1 MLPEKMFTMSLEQ
14 NVRADLI
21 LLLTAC
27 IWGFAFVFQSSGMD
41 YVGPITFVFAR
52 FVIAA
57 VAILPIWYLM
67 ERPKNVFVYQ
77 AVDKKALQLG
87 VIMAVGMLSQQ
98 AGLLYTTVARA
109 GFLTGVYL
117 IFVPMIGLLMGSKT
131 EWPTWLGVIFALFG
145 LYFLTQIEAVNFL
158 LGDGLIL
165 ISSVVWALHV
175 IYTGKVANQISV
187 FRLMFLQFAIAAAIS
202 GLAMVIFEVWDW
214 QGVKV
219 AALSLLFV
227 GVLSS
232 GVGFSLQ
239 VIGMRT
245 VPASHTALILSFE
258 AVFAAFGG
266 WWLLNE
272 YLTTTELIGCAL
284 ILAGGL
290 VSQLKLFLKFPGEAI
305 QHS

>member
-1 MLPEKMFTMSLEQ
+1 MSLKADL
-14 NVRADLI
+14 RADL
-21 LLLTAC
+21 LLLVTAF
-27 IWGFAFVFQSSGMD
+27 IWGFAFVFQSTAMD
-41 YVGPITFVFAR
+41 HVGPITFVFGR

-57 VAILPIWYLM
+57 VAILPIWHLM
-67 ERPKNVFVYQ
+67 EKPKKVFVYQ

-87 VIMAVGMLSQQ
+87 VIMAVGMLLQQ

-109 GFLTGVYL
+109 FLTGVYI
-117 IFVPMIGLLMGSKT
+117 IFVPIIGLLMGSKT
-131 EWPTWLGVIFALFG
+131 EWQTWLGVMFALFG
-145 LYFLTQIEAVNFL
+145 LYFLAQIEAANFL

-187 FRLMFLQFAIAAAIS
+187 FRLIFLQFAIAAVIS
-202 GLAMVIFEVWDW
+202 GVAMVIFEVWDW
-214 QGVKV
+214 QAVK
-219 AALSLLFV
+219 AAAVSLLFV

-245 VPASHTALILSFE
+245 APASHTALILSFE
-258 AVFAAFGG
+258 AVFAAIGG

-272 YLTTTELIGCAL
+272 YLTTTELIGCGL
-284 ILAGGL
+284 ILVGGL
-290 VSQLKLFLKFPGEAI
+290 VSQLKTFLKSSGDAI
-305 QHS
+305 EHP

>member
-1 MLPEKMFTMSLEQ
+1 MSFKTDL
-14 NVRADLI
+14 RADL
-21 LLLTAC
+21 LLLVTAF
-27 IWGFAFVFQSSGMD
+27 IWGIAFVFQSTGMD
-41 YVGPITFVFAR
+41 HIGPITFVFMR

-57 VAILPIWYLM
+57 IAILPIWYLM
-67 ERPKNVFVYQ
+67 EKPKQIFTYQ
-77 AVDKKALQLG
+77 VADNKAYQLG
-87 VIMAVGMLSQQ
+87 VIMAVGMLLQQ
-98 AGLLYTTVARA
+98 AGLLHTTVARA
-109 GFLTGVYL
+109 GFLTGVYI
-117 IFVPMIGLLMGSKT
+117 IFVPIIGLFMGSKT
-131 EWPTWLGVIFALFG
+131 EWPTWLGVGLALFG
-145 LYFLTQIEAVNFL
+145 LYFLAQIEAAQFL

-214 QGVKV
+214 EAVK
-219 AALSLLFV
+219 AAAVPLLFV

-245 VPASHTALILSFE
+245 AAASHTALILSFE
-258 AVFAAFGG
+258 AVFAAIGG
-266 WWLLNE
+266 WWLLDE
-272 YLTTTELIGCAL
+272 YLSTTELIGCGL

-290 VSQLKLFLKFPGEAI
+290 ASQLKLFLRSPGETI
-305 QHS
+305 QHP

>member
-1 MLPEKMFTMSLEQ
+1 MSLKADA
-14 NVRADLI
+14 RADLI

-27 IWGFAFVFQSSGMD
+27 IWGFAFVFQRTGMD
-41 YVGPITFVFAR
+41 HIGPITFVFFR

-57 VAILPIWYLM
+57 VVIVPIWYLV
-67 ERPKNVFVYQ
+67 ENPKKVFTYQ
-77 AVDKKALQLG
+77 AADTKALQLG
-87 VIMAVGMLSQQ
+87 IIMAVGMLLQQ

-109 GFLTGVYL
+109 GFLTGVYI
-117 IFVPMIGLLMGSKT
+117 IFVPIIGLLMGSKT
-131 EWPTWLGVIFALFG
+131 EWPTWLGVMFALFG
-145 LYFLTQIEAVNFL
+145 LYFLAQIEAAQFL
-158 LGDGLIL
+158 VGDGLIL

-187 FRLMFLQFAIAAAIS
+187 FRLMFLQFAIAAVIS
-202 GLAMVIFEVWDW
+202 GVAMVMFEVWDW
-214 QGVKV
+214 ESVK
-219 AALSLLFV
+219 AATVSLLFV

-245 VPASHTALILSFE
+245 APASHTALILSFE
-258 AVFAAFGG
+258 AVFAAIGG

-272 YLTTTELIGCAL
+272 YLTAKELIGCGL

-290 VSQLKLFLKFPGEAI
+290 VSQLKIFLKSPKDAI
-305 QHS
+305 QHP